1 MRLKKLEIIVIL
13 ININIKIYMEEK
25 YKNII
30 I

>member
-25 YKNII
+25 YKNIM
-30 I
+30 

>member
-30 I
+30 M